1 MRHSR
6 NDMNDSLLSL
16 ITEALVG
23 RVLTSERLVMEHAML
38 IAILHANVGMEVGE
52 SEMCFSSIMCD
63 LVIKN
68 FKNFKVPKVLP
79 ENTLAIKKLKYMK
92 MLLA

>member
-23 RVLTSERLVMEHAML
+23 KVLTSERLVMEHAML

-63 LVIKN
+63 MVI
-68 FKNFKVPKVLP
+68 KNFKVPKVLP

>member
-16 ITEALVG
+16 ITEALIG

-52 SEMCFSSIMCD
+52 SEKLYFSSIMCD

-79 ENTLAIKKLKYMK
+79 ENTPGN
-92 MLLA
+92 

>member
-1 MRHSR
+1 
-6 NDMNDSLLSL
+6 MNDSLLSL

-52 SEMCFSSIMCD
+52 SERLQICFASIMCD
-63 LVIKN
+63 LVLKN
-68 FKNFKVPKVLP
+68 FNNFKVPKVLP
-79 ENTLAIKKLKYMK
+79 ENTLAIKKLKYIK

>member
-52 SEMCFSSIMCD
+52 SERLYMCFSSIMGD

-68 FKNFKVPKVLP
+68 F
-79 ENTLAIKKLKYMK
+79 
-92 MLLA
+92 

>member
-38 IAILHANVGMEVGE
+38 ISILHANVGMEVGE
-52 SEMCFSSIMCD
+52 S
-63 LVIKN
+63 
-68 FKNFKVPKVLP
+68 
-79 ENTLAIKKLKYMK
+79 
-92 MLLA
+92 